1 MLIESPTPRGIS
13 DLAADAGV
21 DSSSVHRL
29 LQPLIERGYV
39 VRDAESRRYMAGPK
53 ALGPYSMTHPL
64 KEFGREAL
72 PILTSVRNSTGE
84 TAAVV
89 TVYERLREAILTG
102 EIEPGEKL
110 SVPALAQKLA
120 VSRSPIVAAVQ
131 RLTQDGL
138 AVEEPR
144 RGAVVTIISVPE
156 LIRLYEIREV
166 LEGLAARL
174 AAERATEENIAGM
187 AAVLERHEAAVN
199 PDDQQTRML
208 ENVNFHRL
216 IRDAAQHPELVK
228 WLEAIQSQVKLAMRR
243 TGIYKDDVELT
254 VREHREILQAIRNR
268 DGDAAERV
276 TRSHIGRVRKKLELV
291 EQEQLA
297 SAPRVA

>member
-1 MLIESPTPRGIS
+1 MELVAPLTAPNR
-13 DLAADAGV
+13 LV
-21 DSSSVHRL
+21 D
-29 LQPLIERGYV
+29 
-39 VRDAESRRYMAGPK
+39 
-53 ALGPYSMTHPL
+53 
-64 KEFGREAL
+64 
-72 PILTSVRNSTGE
+72 
-84 TAAVV
+84 

-166 LEGLAARL
+166 PEGLAARL

>member
-1 MLIESPTPRGIS
+1 
-13 DLAADAGV
+13 V
-21 DSSSVHRL
+21 D
-29 LQPLIERGYV
+29 
-39 VRDAESRRYMAGPK
+39 
-53 ALGPYSMTHPL
+53 
-64 KEFGREAL
+64 
-72 PILTSVRNSTGE
+72 
-84 TAAVV
+84 

-228 WLEAIQSQVKLAMRR
+228 WLEGVGRGASVA
-243 TGIYKDDVELT
+243 Y
-254 VREHREILQAIRNR
+254 QALHHQRA
-268 DGDAAERV
+268 DMERL
-276 TRSHIGRVRKKLELV
+276 RELV
-291 EQEQLA
+291 GPHQLFCF
-297 SAPRVA
+297 SRPV